1 MEVILLERVEKL
13 GGIGDVVRVKDGYAR
28 NFLLPQK
35 KAMRATEQNKTQFE
49 RRRAE
54 IETSNAELRSEAE
67 KDSAILDGTVSVL
80 LRQASDAGHLYGSVT
95 SRDIAAVA
103 STAKAAVDRRQVML
117 GQPIKHLGV
126 HPVRVFL
133 HPEVPATVHVIVAR
147 SKEEAETRRQAF
159 LRGDTAAVTP
169 AEIAAVEEAEAKAEI
184 AAEAEAFFDEDA
196 SPQTEDGTESEEVP
210 AEDEGDT

>member
-13 GGIGDVVRVKDGYAR
+13 GGIGDVVRVKNGYAR

-80 LRQASDAGHLYGSVT
+80 LRQASDAGQLYGSVT

-103 STAKAAVDRRQVML
+103 STAGAAVDRRQVIL
-117 GQPIKHLGV
+117 GHPIKNLGV
-126 HPVRVFL
+126 HSVRVFL
-133 HPEVPATVHVIVAR
+133 HPEVPSTLHVIVAR

-159 LRGDTAAVTP
+159 LRGDTAAVTS

-184 AAEAEAFFDEDA
+184 EAEAEAFFDGGP
-196 SPQTEDGTESEEVP
+196 SPQTEDGAESEEEP